1 MRIERVACCV
11 VVEHR
16 AHQRIER
23 ISHAALDHSSARVD
37 CVVGSSSMDRVSTD
51 GNARNCGVWIMK
63 RTHAIA
69 CTAMLLATTPALA
82 DGGVVAWTGERL
94 DARAAVIVSPASM
107 RVGAV
112 EFAWIGPWRA
122 GATVVATDQHGHTVS
137 ALLTQVAFD
146 TEVRATLELPTEGV
160 WNIALDPDGA
170 EPAVSVVFPITL
182 GAALPAWTAVW
193 PQLFAWLPL
202 CAIGLFA
209 ARRVRCA
216 PVV

>member
-1 MRIERVACCV
+1 
-11 VVEHR
+11 
-16 AHQRIER
+16 
-23 ISHAALDHSSARVD
+23 
-37 CVVGSSSMDRVSTD
+37 
-51 GNARNCGVWIMK
+51 MK
-63 RTHAIA
+63 RTHAIS

-122 GATVVATDQHGHTVS
+122 GATVVAIDQHGHTVS

-170 EPAVSVVFPITL
+170 EPAVSHHFGCGVAGVDRSLAATFRLATVVRDRSLRSSSCSPCS
-182 GAALPAWTAVW
+182 GCMRKVPSS
-193 PQLFAWLPL
+193 L
-202 CAIGLFA
+202 C
-209 ARRVRCA
+209 
-216 PVV
+216 